1 MCILLNEVYYNF
13 TFPSSLPFP
22 VAIPIDSI
30 VNLQSILTMQDMPVG
45 QLQLSRE
52 SLMVG
57 EEAGG
62 EVVGDEGGGVVGEV
76 GGGGSQ
82 V

>member
-1 MCILLNEVYYNF
+1 
-13 TFPSSLPFP
+13 
-22 VAIPIDSI
+22 
-30 VNLQSILTMQDMPVG
+30 MQDIPVG

-52 SLMVG
+52 SLV
-57 EEAGG
+57 GG
-62 EVVGDEGGGVVGEV
+62 EVEGEEGGGGVVGKV